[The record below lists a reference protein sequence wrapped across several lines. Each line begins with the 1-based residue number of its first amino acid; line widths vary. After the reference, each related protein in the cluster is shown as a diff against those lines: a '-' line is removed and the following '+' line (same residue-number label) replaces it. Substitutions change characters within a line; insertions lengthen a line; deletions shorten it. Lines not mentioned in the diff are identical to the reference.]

1 MLVKPEIFVGLYVC
15 ACLFLQA
22 SVCWTH
28 KSACTQYICSKYMS
42 GCFICSKVPC
52 SPLMKLLLYE
62 HTHALICT
70 PHTHKHRGLQSE
82 AGLWEVKTHSWANGS
97 QLGLINTHIHVHT
110 YKPNHVLC
118 MDSTLPGSVYLLYP
132 LSLTPLSVLSF
143 LSPASRVHIPFW
155 RRYIPV
161 HFWHNSMDPFS
172 FLWLNFYTVCPVKT
186 V

>member
-52 SPLMKLLLYE
+52 SPLMKLLLYK

-70 PHTHKHRGLQSE
+70 PYTHKTQRPSKWGRPLRGEDSFLGKWEPAGLDKHTHTNQTTSCAWTQHFPALFIYSI
-82 AGLWEVKTHSWANGS
+82 HSPS
-97 QLGLINTHIHVHT
+97 
-110 YKPNHVLC
+110 
-118 MDSTLPGSVYLLYP
+118 LLYLFS
-132 LSLTPLSVLSF
+132 LSCPQLLGFTFPFDADTFLCISGIILWIHSHFYGWTFIQSVQ
-143 LSPASRVHIPFW
+143 
-155 RRYIPV
+155 
-161 HFWHNSMDPFS
+161 
-172 FLWLNFYTVCPVKT
+172 
-186 V
+186 